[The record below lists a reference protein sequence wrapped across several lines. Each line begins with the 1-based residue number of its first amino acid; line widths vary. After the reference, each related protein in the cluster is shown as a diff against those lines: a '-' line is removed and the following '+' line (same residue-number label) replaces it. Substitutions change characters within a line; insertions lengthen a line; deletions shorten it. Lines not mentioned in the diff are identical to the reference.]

1 MGGLL
6 GSGTTDG
13 CELAEP
19 YGVAGAGG
27 TGAGICEESFCAMA
41 AAGMTSQSNP
51 TMVCLHTRVINF
63 FMFDPRK

>member
-6 GSGTTDG
+6 GSGTIDDA
-13 CELAEP
+13 ELGAL
-19 YGVAGAGG
+19 YGEAGAAG

-41 AAGMTSQSNP
+41 AAGTTSQSNP